1 MKTTEI
7 IGKKVLD
14 NNANEIGKV
23 QEIDLELKSSSI
35 NKVIIVNSGELNI
48 RKEKYEVNPTDIL
61 TVGDYII
68 LNISKSDISLKKE
81 DDIPDVE
88 IINPKDIEE
97 K

>member
-61 TVGDYII
+61 TVGNYII

>member
-35 NKVIIVNSGELNI
+35 NKEIIVNSGELNI

-68 LNISKSDISLKKE
+68 LNISK
-81 DDIPDVE
+81 
-88 IINPKDIEE
+88 
-97 K
+97 